1 MTTAQNVL
9 DVARSQIGYHE
20 VGTNWTKFW
29 QELEPSMQGQPW
41 CAAFASWVFK
51 HAGFP
56 LPAIDRAYGYVSA
69 LDGMR
74 YGQSHGLWD
83 TSGHYAPG
91 DLMIFGGGEH
101 TGICESDDGVTLH
114 TIDGNWGDQVTR
126 VVRSHG
132 IYVSGAVKT
141 SRLLTGVSTA
151 PAPTPATPA
160 GTRNLAQTQ
169 AIQNAVHV
177 TADGAWGDITSHA
190 ATVVIRRDLTNV
202 RYLQARVGAIQDGIW
217 GSLSEAARV
226 GAVKAIQSAIGTSP
240 DGAWGPNS
248 QAAWNVALANN
259 YKKF

>member
-9 DVARSQIGYHE
+9 DVARGQIGYHE
-20 VGTNWTKFW
+20 SGTNWTKFW
-29 QELEPSMQGQPW
+29 QELDPSMQGQPW
-41 CAAFASWVFK
+41 CAVFASWVYK
-51 HAGFP
+51 HAGCP

-69 LDGMR
+69 LDAMR

-91 DLMIFGGGEH
+91 DLIIFGGGEH

-132 IYVSGAVKT
+132 IYVSGAVRT
-141 SRLLTGVSTA
+141 SSFLSAESSSGGAT
-151 PAPTPATPA
+151 TPPQA
-160 GTRNLAQTQ
+160 GRDIAQTV

-190 ATVVIRRDLTNV
+190 ATVVIRRDLGNV
-202 RYLQARVGAIQDGIW
+202 RYLQDRVGAIQDGIW
-217 GSLSEAARV
+217 GPLSEALRIA
-226 GAVKAIQSAIGTSP
+226 AVKKIQSAIGTSP
-240 DGAWGPNS
+240 DGAWGPLS
-248 QAAWNVALANN
+248 QAAWNTAYANN
-259 YKKF
+259 FKRF